1 MFKIKKKIIYFIE
14 SILLS
19 LLFIFLKILPL
30 NLSSFLMGKL
40 ASIVGPKLGISK
52 KAYNN
57 IKYVMPEKNEEQSLQ
72 IIKGMWEN
80 LGKVFGEY
88 PHLSKLD
95 PEKNNKI
102 EVCGKKNLEL
112 IKKSKIPAIFFSGHI
127 ANWEISP
134 IAAIRNDV
142 PVLSIFREPNNPF
155 VNFLIK
161 YLRSN
166 LPMAPKGKEGAKQLI
181 RSLKKGTSIGLV
193 IDQKMNDGISVPFFG
208 ISAMTPSAIADLALR
223 FDCPIVPVHI
233 ERLAGVK
240 FRVIFEPPLKVK
252 KSGDQKENI
261 YALMVQINDKIE
273 EWIRARPEQWLWLH
287 NRWSI

>member
-1 MFKIKKKIIYFIE
+1 
-14 SILLS
+14 
-19 LLFIFLKILPL
+19 
-30 NLSSFLMGKL
+30 MGKL

-193 IDQKMNDGISVPFFG
+193 IDQKMNDGMKVPFFNKP
-208 ISAMTPSAIADLALR
+208 AMTSDALAQLCLR
-223 FDCPIVPVHI
+223 IKSLVIPVEV
-233 ERLAGVK
+233 ERIRNTSFK
-240 FRVIFEPPLKVK
+240 ITFHNPLRITKNGK
-252 KSGDQKENI
+252 KKTP
-261 YALMVQINDKIE
+261 LQIMTEVNFILEK
-273 EWIRARPEQWLWLH
+273 WIRKNPDQWLWLH
-287 NRWSI
+287 RRWQN